1 MKKLMTALWAFGLAS
16 ALWADS
22 SYSFTYQAA
31 LRDEHGNLITKDE
44 QVVRNHTVTLR
55 LWDSPS
61 GGSLLWGRVFN
72 IYTDATGL
80 FNLEVTDE
88 GGALSDATQP
98 LCATLEQVF
107 TRQRAGGVYIG
118 LEVKDSAGEIVPR
131 QRLFAVPFAA
141 VANDV
146 RKISNDVVVGG
157 NISMGAAANVK
168 ITGSGISQTSGTS
181 TFQNLSVNGT
191 ILSGGTLTANN
202 GITVNGGTL
211 AVKTDLAI
219 DSGRRL
225 TVGGSEIVPV
235 PVGGVIMWTR
245 KGLPDNEHWA
255 ICDGSTKNGVKTP
268 DLRARFVVGAENGY
282 SLGDTGGANSVRL
295 TTDQMPSHRHC
306 YVGDD
311 QLEGI
316 EHIWDCSTRRGRT
329 DKGYDA
335 TSKQNGDSNV
345 YWTDAVGGGQSHEN
359 RPPYYALYFIMR
371 VK

>member
-1 MKKLMTALWAFGLAS
+1 MKKLMLAAWAACLSGALLA
-16 ALWADS
+16 DT

-31 LRDEHGNLITKDE
+31 LRDEHGAVIVKDE

-55 LWDSPS
+55 LWDSPA
-61 GGSLLWGRVFN
+61 GGVLLWGRVFN

-80 FNLEVTDE
+80 FNLEVTDD
-88 GGALSDATQP
+88 GGALADETP
-98 LCATLEQVF
+98 LYATLAQVF
-107 TRQRAGGVYIG
+107 TRQSAGGVYVG

-146 RKISNDVVVGG
+146 RKISGDVTIGG
-157 NISMGAAANVK
+157 VISMGASGNVK
-168 ITGSGISQTSGTS
+168 VTADGITQTSGAS
-181 TFQNLSVNGT
+181 TFQDVVANGSVSAAGAM
-191 ILSGGTLTANN
+191 TAN
-202 GITVNGGTL
+202 GGLTVNGGTL

-235 PVGGVIMWTR
+235 PVGGIIMWTQAT
-245 KGLPDNEHWA
+245 LPDNEHWA
-255 ICDGSTKNGVKTP
+255 VCDGSTRNGVKTP
-268 DLRARFVVGAENGY
+268 DLRSRFIVGAGSGY
-282 SLGDTGGANSVRL
+282 ALGATGGAEYVTLNK
-295 TTDQMPSHRHC
+295 DQLPSHRHC

-311 QLEGI
+311 ELEGI
-316 EHIWDCSTRRGRT
+316 ETAWDCSTARGRT

-335 TSKQNGDSNV
+335 SSKLSGNSKV
-345 YWTDAVGGGQSHEN
+345 YYTDAVGKDQAHEN